1 VASAV
6 AGARIASAGALLL
19 VALLTLLT
27 LAAPARAQ
35 LTGAPADGEAAESEA
50 APPSLLGRI
59 AGGFVTL
66 QSEVNRTINHRLVAI
81 KREHSL
87 TALLLGLA
95 IAFAYGVFHAVGPGH
110 GKAVLLSYF
119 LSQDAKISRG
129 VLMGAQIAFFHVVSA
144 IVIVV
149 IVHLILQQAFGG
161 PVDELDF
168 LKIASYGA
176 ITLIG
181 AAMLNGAFRRLR
193 RASRLHGHADH
204 HHDHDAPGHV
214 PPGHVPPGHVHD
226 ETCGHVSPVQAWRE
240 GGLLSVAVGL
250 IPCSGAV
257 LILVYCLANG
267 LLLSGVL
274 MAGAIAVGMA
284 ITLSLI
290 GIAAIFGRQ
299 RALATAERRGRSGSG
314 RPRAALGLIGPAL
327 ITLFGAAMLV
337 GSF

>member
-1 VASAV
+1 VASLRV
-6 AGARIASAGALLL
+6 AAAGALLL
-19 VALLTLLT
+19 VALLSLLT
-27 LAAPARAQ
+27 VAAPARAQ
-35 LTGAPADGEAAESEA
+35 LTGAPANGETAESEA
-50 APPSLLGRI
+50 APPSLLARI
-59 AGGFVTL
+59 AGGFMTL

-129 VLMGAQIAFFHVVSA
+129 VWMGAQIAFFHVVSA
-144 IVIVV
+144 IVIVI

-181 AAMLNGAFRRLR
+181 AAMLRGAFRRMR
-193 RASRLHGHADH
+193 RAGRGHDHGDH
-204 HHDHDAPGHV
+204 HHDHDA
-214 PPGHVPPGHVHD
+214 PGHVHD

-284 ITLSLI
+284 ITLSVI

-337 GSF
+337 GSL

>member
-1 VASAV
+1 MAA
-6 AGARIASAGALLL
+6 ARPAAIGALLL
-19 VALLTLLT
+19 AALIALLL

-35 LTGAPADGEAAESEA
+35 LTGAPADGDAAAERDA
-50 APPSLLGRI
+50 DAPSLLGRL
-59 AGGFVTL
+59 AGGFMAL

-119 LSQDAKISRG
+119 LSRDARISRG

-181 AAMLNGAFRRLR
+181 AAMLRGAFRRLR
-193 RASRLHGHADH
+193 RAGSGHDHAGH
-204 HHDHDAPGHV
+204 HHDHDAPGHA
-214 PPGHVPPGHVHD
+214 PLGMSPRGMSPRGMSTTRPAATSRRSRPG
-226 ETCGHVSPVQAWRE
+226 A
-240 GGLLSVAVGL
+240 
-250 IPCSGAV
+250 
-257 LILVYCLANG
+257 
-267 LLLSGVL
+267 
-274 MAGAIAVGMA
+274 
-284 ITLSLI
+284 
-290 GIAAIFGRQ
+290 
-299 RALATAERRGRSGSG
+299 
-314 RPRAALGLIGPAL
+314 RAACSRSPSA
-327 ITLFGAAMLV
+327 
-337 GSF
+337 

>member
-1 VASAV
+1 M
-6 AGARIASAGALLL
+6 AGVRIAAVGALLL
-19 VALLTLLT
+19 VALLALLT
-27 LAAPARAQ
+27 AAVPTRAQ
-35 LTGAPADGEAAESEA
+35 LTGAPANSETVESDA
-50 APPSLLGRI
+50 SPPSLVARI
-59 AGGFVTL
+59 AGGFMTL

-129 VLMGAQIAFFHVVSA
+129 VWMGAQIAFFHVVSA

-168 LKIASYGA
+168 LKIASYAA

-181 AAMLNGAFRRLR
+181 AAMLRGAFRRLR
-193 RASRLHGHADH
+193 RARHSHDHAGH
-204 HHDHDAPGHV
+204 HHDHDA
-214 PPGHVPPGHVHD
+214 PGHVHD

-274 MAGAIAVGMA
+274 MAAAIGVGMA
-284 ITLSLI
+284 ITLSVI

-299 RALATAERRGRSGSG
+299 RALATAERHGRSGGG

-327 ITLFGAAMLV
+327 ITLFGATMLI
-337 GSF
+337 GSL

>member
-1 VASAV
+1 VARTV
-6 AGARIASAGALLL
+6 TGARIAAAGALLL

-27 LAAPARAQ
+27 LASPARAQ
-35 LTGAPADGEAAESEA
+35 LTGAPANGGTAESDA
-50 APPSLLGRI
+50 APPSLFARI
-59 AGGFVTL
+59 AGGFMTL

-119 LSQDAKISRG
+119 LSRDAKISRG

-149 IVHLILQQAFGG
+149 VVHLILQQAFGG
-161 PVDELDF
+161 PVDEMDF

-193 RASRLHGHADH
+193 RAGGGHDH
-204 HHDHDAPGHV
+204 AGHRHDHDVPGHV
-214 PPGHVPPGHVHD
+214 PPGHIHD

-284 ITLSLI
+284 ITLSVI

-337 GSF
+337 GSL

>member
-1 VASAV
+1 V
-6 AGARIASAGALLL
+6 AGVRIAAAGALLL
-19 VALLTLLT
+19 VALLALLT
-27 LAAPARAQ
+27 LAAPASAQ
-35 LTGAPADGEAAESEA
+35 LTGAPANGESAESEA
-50 APPSLLGRI
+50 APPSLFGRI
-59 AGGFVTL
+59 AGGFMTV

-129 VLMGAQIAFFHVVSA
+129 VWMGAQIAFFHVVSA

-149 IVHLILQQAFGG
+149 VVHLILQHAFGG

-181 AAMLNGAFRRLR
+181 AAMLRGAFRRLR
-193 RASRLHGHADH
+193 RAGIGHDHAGH
-204 HHDHDAPGHV
+204 HHDHDA
-214 PPGHVPPGHVHD
+214 PGHVHD

-284 ITLSLI
+284 ITLSVI

>member
-1 VASAV
+1 MASLRIAA
-6 AGARIASAGALLL
+6 AGALL

-27 LAAPARAQ
+27 VAAPARAQ
-35 LTGAPADGEAAESEA
+35 LTGAPANGEAAESEA
-50 APPSLLGRI
+50 APPSLFGRI
-59 AGGFVTL
+59 AGGFMTL
-66 QSEVNRTINHRLVAI
+66 QSEVNRAINHRLVAI
-81 KREHSL
+81 KREHSP

-129 VLMGAQIAFFHVVSA
+129 VWMGAQIAFFHVVSA
-144 IVIVV
+144 IGIVV
-149 IVHLILQQAFGG
+149 VVHLILQQAFGG

-181 AAMLNGAFRRLR
+181 AAMLRGAFRRLR
-193 RASRLHGHADH
+193 QAGNGHDHAGH
-204 HHDHDAPGHV
+204 HHDHDA
-214 PPGHVPPGHVHD
+214 PGHVHD

-284 ITLSLI
+284 ITLSVI

-299 RALATAERRGRSGSG
+299 RALATAERRGRSGG

-337 GSF
+337 GSL

>member
-1 VASAV
+1 MPRYSVS
-6 AGARIASAGALLL
+6 R
-19 VALLTLLT
+19 
-27 LAAPARAQ
+27 P
-35 LTGAPADGEAAESEA
+35 ESI
-50 APPSLLGRI
+50 L
-59 AGGFVTL
+59 
-66 QSEVNRTINHRLVAI
+66 RTINHRLVAI

-149 IVHLILQQAFGG
+149 VVHLILQQAFGG
-161 PVDELDF
+161 PVDEMDF

-193 RASRLHGHADH
+193 RAGSGHDHGGHR
-204 HHDHDAPGHV
+204 HDHDVPGHV
-214 PPGHVPPGHVHD
+214 PPGHIHG

-267 LLLSGVL
+267 LLLSGWSVAIASTVPSRNADPCAAL
-274 MAGAIAVGMA
+274 AAQFALGGGGVAAVVEEPVDGRAGARHVRSERAHA
-284 ITLSLI
+284 QEL
-290 GIAAIFGRQ
+290 FGD
-299 RALATAERRGRSGSG
+299 RRGGEVV
-314 RPRAALGLIGPAL
+314 PR
-327 ITLFGAAMLV
+327 
-337 GSF
+337 

>member
-1 VASAV
+1 VAE
-6 AGARIASAGALLL
+6 ARPAAIGALLL
-19 VALLTLLT
+19 AALMAVLLF
-27 LAAPARAQ
+27 AAPARAQ
-35 LTGAPADGEAAESEA
+35 LTGAPANGDAAAEQEAAA
-50 APPSLLGRI
+50 PSLLGRL
-59 AGGFVTL
+59 AGGFMTL

-119 LSQDAKISRG
+119 LSRDARIGCG
-129 VLMGAQIAFFHVVSA
+129 VLMGAQIAFFHVASA
-144 IVIVV
+144 IAIVV
-149 IVHLILQQAFGG
+149 ILHLILQQAFGG
-161 PVDELDF
+161 PVDEQDF
-168 LKIASYGA
+168 LKIASYAA

-181 AAMLNGAFRRLR
+181 AAMLRGAMVRLR
-193 RASRLHGHADH
+193 RTRGDRDGHH
-204 HHDHDAPGHV
+204 HHDRPD
-214 PPGHVPPGHVHD
+214 HVHD
-226 ETCGHVSPVQAWRE
+226 ATCGHVSPVEAWRE
-240 GGLLSVAVGL
+240 GGLLSVAVGM

-274 MAGAIAVGMA
+274 MAAAIALGMA
-284 ITLSLI
+284 ITLSVI

-299 RALATAERRGRSGSG
+299 RALATAAARGRGGDG

-327 ITLFGAAMLV
+327 ITLFGAAMLI
-337 GSF
+337 GSL

>member
-1 VASAV
+1 MT
-6 AGARIASAGALLL
+6 GARIAAAGALL
-19 VALLTLLT
+19 VALLALMTLV
-27 LAAPARAQ
+27 APARAQ
-35 LTGAPADGEAAESEA
+35 LTGAPANGETAESEA
-50 APPSLLGRI
+50 APPSLIGRI
-59 AGGFVTL
+59 AGGFMTL

-129 VLMGAQIAFFHVVSA
+129 VWMGAQIAFFHVVSA

-149 IVHLILQQAFGG
+149 VVHLILQQAFGG
-161 PVDELDF
+161 PVDEMDF

-193 RASRLHGHADH
+193 RAGSGHDRAGH
-204 HHDHDAPGHV
+204 HHDHGA
-214 PPGHVPPGHVHD
+214 PGHVHD
-226 ETCGHVSPVQAWRE
+226 ETCSHVSPVQAWRE

-284 ITLSLI
+284 ITLSVI
-290 GIAAIFGRQ
+290 GIAAILGRQ
-299 RALATAERRGRSGSG
+299 RALATAESRGRSGSG

-337 GSF
+337 GSL